1 MIPRLSSVHFYYK
14 TSGQEAARLL
24 LELMN
29 GTVPGKE
36 VKMTYS
42 VEERDT
48 TRRQKENFRKS

>member
-1 MIPRLSSVHFYYK
+1 MVRLIMSGSGEGK
-14 TSGQEAARLL
+14 TKQL

-42 VEERDT
+42 VVERDT